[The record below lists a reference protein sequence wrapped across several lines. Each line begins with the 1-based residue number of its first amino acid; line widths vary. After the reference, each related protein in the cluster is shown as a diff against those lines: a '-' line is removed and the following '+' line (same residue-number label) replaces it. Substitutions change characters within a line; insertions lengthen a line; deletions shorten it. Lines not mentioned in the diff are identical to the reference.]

1 MNYPLYIARKLRLST
16 GGRRQ
21 APAVTVAIIAVALSV
36 AVMLTSVSIVLGF
49 KQQIRDKVVGF
60 NSHISIY
67 PSVTTMD
74 EESVLTLTPSLKEEL
89 NNLPFVKDFTL
100 QAAIPAILKTP
111 TDFKGIYIKGL
122 SGSNEIEFLKRNL
135 EDGYVTDY
143 KNENDKDKIVISR
156 QAANQLGLK
165 IGDKIDTY
173 FITDDVR
180 VRRLEITGIYNSH
193 FDQYDQILAFGSLP
207 LIQQLGLLD
216 NDQGTYILVTTDN
229 FDKIEEYTLLL
240 QHHLNEALADGRL
253 ARLYHTD
260 NVLNQSVGYFS
271 WLALLDTNVIVVL
284 ILMII
289 VASITLISGMLIIII
304 EKKRFIG
311 MIKVLGMPTSKV
323 RKIFVYLAMRIAFR
337 GMFIGNVLMISLL
350 YLQYKTHFIPLDAD
364 SYYIDFVPVDLSVTS
379 VLLLNLG
386 VMLVIYLV
394 LILPSRF
401 VARIS
406 PSETLRY
413 E

>member
-1 MNYPLYIARKLRLST
+1 M
-16 GGRRQ
+16 
-21 APAVTVAIIAVALSV
+21 
-36 AVMLTSVSIVLGF
+36 
-49 KQQIRDKVVGF
+49 
-60 NSHISIY
+60 
-67 PSVTTMD
+67 
-74 EESVLTLTPSLKEEL
+74 
-89 NNLPFVKDFTL
+89 

-216 NDQGTYILVTTDN
+216 KDQGTYLLVTTDN

-311 MIKVLGMPTSKV
+311 MLKVLGMPTSKV

>member
-216 NDQGTYILVTTDN
+216 KDQGTYLLVTTDN

-311 MIKVLGMPTSKV
+311 MLKVLGMPTSKV

-337 GMFIGNVLMISLL
+337 GMF
-350 YLQYKTHFIPLDAD
+350 T
-364 SYYIDFVPVDLSVTS
+364 LST
-379 VLLLNLG
+379 
-386 VMLVIYLV
+386 I
-394 LILPSRF
+394 
-401 VARIS
+401 
-406 PSETLRY
+406 
-413 E
+413 